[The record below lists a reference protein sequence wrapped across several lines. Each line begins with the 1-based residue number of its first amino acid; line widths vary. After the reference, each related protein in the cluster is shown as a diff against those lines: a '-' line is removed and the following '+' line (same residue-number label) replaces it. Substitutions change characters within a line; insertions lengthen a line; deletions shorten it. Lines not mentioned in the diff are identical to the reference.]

1 MLRLAVLAFA
11 LSASTIS
18 ACSPQAT
25 VVAAVPLHPS
35 ADDFRA
41 TSDRRFD
48 DVDHWAK
55 VFDSPERVEWQRPD
69 ELIAAVKLEPGT
81 RVADL
86 GAGTGFF
93 LPYLSRAVGAEGHV
107 LALEVEEALVTH
119 MRERVARA
127 KLDNVEVRLTATDS
141 LDLPARSV
149 DMLFLIDVYHHID
162 HRLAYLNDAR
172 AVLSRK
178 GRIVI
183 VDWKEGDFPVGPRD
197 PHHKLLADQ
206 VIREMGAAGYLAVPT
221 ADVLPYQYVLVFTAV
236 GPHPP
241 R

>member
-1 MLRLAVLAFA
+1 MLRLAAIAFVLAA
-11 LSASTIS
+11 SAIS
-18 ACSPQAT
+18 ACSPHAT
-25 VVAAVPLHPS
+25 VVAAVPEHPYP
-35 ADDFRA
+35 DDFRA

-55 VFDSPERVEWQRPD
+55 VFDSPERAAWQRPD
-69 ELIAAVKLEPGT
+69 ELLAAVKLEPGM

-107 LALEVEEALVTH
+107 LALEVEPALVTH

-141 LDLPARSV
+141 LDLPERSV
-149 DMLFLIDVYHHID
+149 DVLLLIDVYHHID
-162 HRLAYLNDAR
+162 HRLTYLNDAR

-183 VDWKEGDFPVGPRD
+183 VDWKEGDLPVGPRD

-221 ADVLPYQYVLVFTAV
+221 ADVLPYQYVLVFTATD
-236 GPHPP
+236 PHPS